1 MVYLIPIELNLGV
14 TFNQFSQNT
23 CVITR
28 FGCDFTFLCAHWV
41 SLHAFAS
48 SADIFQTQ
56 LFRKILFEI
65 IPSVLQI

>member
-14 TFNQFSQNT
+14 SFNQFSQNA

-41 SLHAFAS
+41 SSHAFAS
-48 SADIFQTQ
+48 SADIFKHN
-56 LFRKILFEI
+56 FFEKFF
-65 IPSVLQI
+65 LK